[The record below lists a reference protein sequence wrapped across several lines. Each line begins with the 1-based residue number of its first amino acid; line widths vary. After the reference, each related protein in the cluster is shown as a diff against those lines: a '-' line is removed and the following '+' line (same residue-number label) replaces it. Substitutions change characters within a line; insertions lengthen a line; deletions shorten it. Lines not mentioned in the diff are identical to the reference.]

1 MKKKEMNYEALT
13 ISNYIGIILLG
24 ITIGV
29 WYPLLG
35 ILFTGLFILIVSVG
49 ENSKPSERK
58 WTKEDEEFME
68 EQRRHEVY
76 EDWK

>member
-1 MKKKEMNYEALT
+1 MKKKEMSYKT
-13 ISNYIGIILLG
+13 QRILLYIEIIGLG
-24 ITIGV
+24 IGIGV

-35 ILFTGLFILIVSVG
+35 ILLAGLFLLIVSVG

-68 EQRRHEVY
+68 EQRKHEVY
-76 EDWK
+76 EDWR